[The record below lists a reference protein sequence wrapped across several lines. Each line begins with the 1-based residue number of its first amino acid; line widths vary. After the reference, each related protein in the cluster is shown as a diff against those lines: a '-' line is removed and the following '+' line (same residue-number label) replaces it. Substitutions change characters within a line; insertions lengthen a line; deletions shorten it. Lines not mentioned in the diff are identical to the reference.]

1 MSKGSHQRPR
11 EVPLEELKS
20 NWERI
25 FRTNRDEY
33 IDSSTKSNTKG
44 LKRICPI
51 HGVDNQETTTPI
63 ED

>member
-1 MSKGSHQRPR
+1 MSKGSTQRPR

-33 IDSSTKSNTKG
+33 IDSSTKSKG
-44 LKRICPI
+44 DRNGLSRSGKSSPR
-51 HGVDNQETTTPI
+51 
-63 ED
+63 